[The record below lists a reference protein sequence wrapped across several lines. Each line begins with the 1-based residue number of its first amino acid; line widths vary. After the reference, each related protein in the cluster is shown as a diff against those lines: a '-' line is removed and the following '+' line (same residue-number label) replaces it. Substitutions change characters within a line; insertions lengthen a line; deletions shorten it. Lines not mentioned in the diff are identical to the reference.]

1 MKKIFEKYIKL
12 LVPLII
18 LLIVNFYIIKGKKSI
33 VTAFAIIVVYILISI
48 IISTKNKFINIE
60 SFHKKRY
67 YIAITLFVLLV
78 SFKFHGSSIGCWD
91 NYYHDYGENYTKST
105 ILGEPRGIRSDEW
118 LVQTPM
124 YMAQATLEDG
134 LQRKNTNINPD
145 GQDMIVSY
153 YTPVLD
159 LTIIGSP
166 MNWGFLFL
174 DVERAFS
181 WYWNFKVIALF
192 MLSYEMALMLS
203 NRNRKIALFG
213 ATLIAYSSASQ
224 WWFST
229 VVVNL
234 TIFSQGCIV
243 ATYYYLRNNSRSNS
257 IKKKIL
263 LAAMFIV
270 SGVGFILT
278 LYPAMQVPLGYLSAI
293 LFLYLVI
300 KNKDY
305 INKKDIIIFAISL
318 GVIIGVVGYFL
329 LTAKDAISAVSNTV
343 YPGKRFEVGG
353 NYDFKLLS
361 NYIFDWLL
369 PYREV
374 NFLNSSE
381 VSGFVSLIPLIF
393 ILFFFKKKD
402 AEDKKLI
409 NIIFVYMLIMLSFI
423 VIGFPSILAKITLF
437 SYSTANR
444 MMLVLG
450 LTCNYLLFML
460 LPRMKEEMT
469 KLSVVIPVTVVT
481 ILIIFIPHYHTI
493 SHNYLNRSG
502 AIIAIGIFSMLI
514 YLIARNDIKRL
525 VPYGVI
531 LMIITGFTVNPIAR
545 TLAPIMNKSVSKEIV
560 KINKEEPGKWAA
572 VGGNSLFGGN
582 LLYANGV
589 ETYDGVKYYP
599 NLDMWHALDEDDKY
613 KDVYNRYHHIILNLT
628 EEDTKFTLL
637 QPDQI
642 EVKVNIDDLN
652 KTGIKYLLSSENL
665 ERFNTNENRYFKE
678 LYYNSVD
685 NAYIYEYVK

>member
-1 MKKIFEKYIKL
+1 MKKVFDKYIKL
-12 LVPLII
+12 LIPLLILII
-18 LLIVNFYIIKGKKSI
+18 LNFYVFRGRK
-33 VTAFAIIVVYILISI
+33 SI
-48 IISTKNKFINIE
+48 IIALGIVVVYAFISMIINTKNKLVSIE

-67 YIAITLFVLLV
+67 YIAAALFVLLV
-78 SFKFHGSSIGCWD
+78 AFKFHGSSIAYWD
-91 NYYHDYGENYTKST
+91 NYYHDYGDNYTKT
-105 ILGEPRGIRSDEW
+105 TFLGEPRSIRSDEW

-124 YMAQATLEDG
+124 YMAQASLEKG
-134 LQRKNTNINPD
+134 LERKNTNINPD

-159 LTIIGSP
+159 PTIIGSP

-174 DVERAFS
+174 DTERAFS

-203 NRNRKIALFG
+203 NRNKKIALFG
-213 ATLIAYSSASQ
+213 AALIAYSSASQ

-243 ATYYYLRNNSRSNS
+243 ATYYYLRGKSENIRN
-257 IKKKIL
+257 KIL
-263 LAAMFIV
+263 FASMFTV
-270 SGVGFILT
+270 FGVGYILT

-300 KNKDY
+300 KNREK
-305 INKKDIIIFAISL
+305 ISKKDIIIFVISL
-318 GVIIGVVGYFL
+318 SVIVGVVGYFL

-369 PYREV
+369 PYREI

-381 VSGFVSLIPLIF
+381 ASGFVSLIPLIV
-393 ILFFFKKKD
+393 ILFFFKKKND
-402 AEDKKLI
+402 EDKNLI

-423 VIGFPSILAKITLF
+423 VVGFPSILAKVTLF
-437 SYSTANR
+437 SYSTTNR
-444 MMLVLG
+444 MLLVLG
-450 LTCNYLLFML
+450 LACNYLLFLL
-460 LPRMKEEMT
+460 LPRLKERMT
-469 KLSVVIPVTVVT
+469 KFTIAIPVTVIT

-493 SHNYLNRSG
+493 SHNYLSRSG
-502 AIIAIGIFSMLI
+502 AIIAVLIFSMLI
-514 YLIARNDIKRL
+514 YLIAKSDIKRL

-531 LMIITGFTVNPIAR
+531 LMLITGFTVNPIAR
-545 TLAPIMNKSVSKEIV
+545 TLAPILNKEVSREIIKV
-560 KINKEEPGKWAA
+560 NKEEPGKWAA
-572 VGGNSLFGGN
+572 VGTLVGGDF
-582 LLYANGV
+582 LYANGV
-589 ETYDGVKYYP
+589 ETYNGVKYYP
-599 NLDMWHALDEDDKY
+599 NLDMWKVLDEDEKY
-613 KDVYNRYHHIILNLT
+613 QDVYNRYQHIILNLT
-628 EEDTKFTLL
+628 KEDTKFTLL
-637 QPDQI
+637 QPDLF
-642 EVKVNIDDLN
+642 EVRINIDSLN

-665 ERFNTNENRYFKE
+665 EHFNSNENKYFKE

-685 NAYIYEYVK
+685 NTYIYEYIK